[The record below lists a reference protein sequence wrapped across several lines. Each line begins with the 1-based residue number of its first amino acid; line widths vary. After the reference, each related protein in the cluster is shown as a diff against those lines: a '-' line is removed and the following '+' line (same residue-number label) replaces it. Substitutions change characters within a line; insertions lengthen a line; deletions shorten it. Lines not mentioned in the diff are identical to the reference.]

1 MEVVVKDVN
10 IELQYAT
17 EIRFE
22 NVTLHHWNSISP
34 GSPFLVFQILSVLA
48 ENQTHEHATNSSQN
62 KLKLVNSVFNN
73 SSLAGRLSFIE
84 SESNTDAMS
93 LTSSTLNLGKM
104 LILLS

>member
-48 ENQTHEHATNSSQN
+48 ENQTHIFIEHATNSNQN

-73 SSLAGRLSFIE
+73 SI
-84 SESNTDAMS
+84 
-93 LTSSTLNLGKM
+93 
-104 LILLS
+104 LISRKIVIHRK